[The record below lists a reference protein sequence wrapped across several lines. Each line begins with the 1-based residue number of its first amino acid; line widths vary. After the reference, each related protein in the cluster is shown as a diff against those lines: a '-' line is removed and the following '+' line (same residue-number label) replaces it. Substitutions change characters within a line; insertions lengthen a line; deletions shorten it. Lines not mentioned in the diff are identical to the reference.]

1 MKSVLV
7 AAIVLL
13 LLSIWI
19 VVPAPVL
26 LLLPLAV
33 VVPEF
38 SPILLILTLV
48 FGGLTLLTRKSR
60 IKRAALSLAV
70 MTLAICTVPLVRVV
84 LATPTFDRALA
95 LDEEPHA
102 HMPLLP
108 VVLGGLVRGIDAG
121 DARVVSGVE
130 FARPDGH
137 PLTLTIYRPTSSGR
151 FPTIVQIYGGAW
163 QRGTPND
170 DGQFARYFA
179 SRGHVVFAIDY
190 RHAPRW
196 RWPAQILDVRSAL
209 AWIRTH
215 AAEYDGD
222 ASRIVLLGRSA
233 GAQLAL
239 IAAYEGTPADVAGVV
254 SFYGPT
260 DLAEGWR
267 VPPRPDPFDVR
278 AALETYLG
286 GTPDQIPEPYRA
298 ASPLTYVSAKAPPT
312 LLLYGRR
319 DHIVEA
325 RFGRIL
331 NDRLRAAGATSIL
344 LELPWSEHAFDL
356 VPNGLGGQVSL
367 FYVERF
373 LDGVLRTIKRT
384 AE

>member
-1 MKSVLV
+1 MMKSVLV
-7 AAIVLL
+7 AAIVLFFM
-13 LLSIWI
+13 SIWI

-38 SPILLILTLV
+38 SPILLVVTLV
-48 FGGLTLLTRKSR
+48 FGGLTLVTRKSR
-60 IKRAALSLAV
+60 IKTAALSLAV
-70 MTLAICTVPLVRVV
+70 MTLAMCSVPLARVAV
-84 LATPTFDRALA
+84 ATPAFDRTLG
-95 LDEEPHA
+95 LDEEPHGRMRPRA
-102 HMPLLP
+102 L
-108 VVLGGLVRGIDAG
+108 VLGDLVRGIDAG
-121 DARVVSGVE
+121 GARVASGVE

-137 PLTLTIYRPTSSGR
+137 PLTLTIYRPTFSGR
-151 FPTIVQIYGGAW
+151 FPIVVQMYGGAW
-163 QRGTPND
+163 QRGTPD
-170 DGQFARYFA
+170 DDRMFARYFA

-196 RWPAQILDVRSAL
+196 KWPAQIVDVRSAL

-215 AAEYDGD
+215 AAQYDGD
-222 ASRIVLLGRSA
+222 ASRLVLLGRSA

-239 IAAYEGTPADVAGVV
+239 IAAYEDTPADVVGVV

-278 AALETYLG
+278 AVLETYLG
-286 GTPDQIPEPYRA
+286 GTPDRIPEPYRA

-312 LLLYGRR
+312 LLLYGSR

-325 RFGRIL
+325 RFGRVL
-331 NDRLRAAGATSIL
+331 NDRLRAAGATSYL

-367 FYVERF
+367 YYVERF
-373 LDGVLRTIKRT
+373 IEGVLRR
-384 AE
+384 

>member
-1 MKSVLV
+1 MMKSVLV
-7 AAIVLL
+7 AAIVLFFM
-13 LLSIWI
+13 SIWI

-38 SPILLILTLV
+38 SPILLVVTLV
-48 FGGLTLLTRKSR
+48 FGGLTLVTRKSR
-60 IKRAALSLAV
+60 IKTAALSLAV
-70 MTLAICTVPLVRVV
+70 MTLAMCSVPLARVAV
-84 LATPTFDRALA
+84 ATPAFDRTLG
-95 LDEEPHA
+95 LDEEPHGRMRQRA
-102 HMPLLP
+102 L
-108 VVLGGLVRGIDAG
+108 VLGDLVRGIDAG
-121 DARVVSGVE
+121 GARVASGVE

-137 PLTLTIYRPTSSGR
+137 PLTLTIYRPTFSGR
-151 FPTIVQIYGGAW
+151 FPIVVQMYGGAW
-163 QRGTPND
+163 QRGTPD
-170 DGQFARYFA
+170 DDRMFARYFA

-196 RWPAQILDVRSAL
+196 KWPAQIVDVRSAL

-215 AAEYDGD
+215 AAQYDGD
-222 ASRIVLLGRSA
+222 ASRLVLLGRSA

-239 IAAYEGTPADVAGVV
+239 IAAYEDTPADVVGVV

-278 AALETYLG
+278 AVLETYLG
-286 GTPDQIPEPYRA
+286 GTPDRIPEPYRA

-312 LLLYGRR
+312 LLLYGSR

-325 RFGRIL
+325 RFGRVL
-331 NDRLRAAGATSIL
+331 NDRLRAAGATSYL

-367 FYVERF
+367 YYVERF
-373 LDGVLRTIKRT
+373 LDRVLRR
-384 AE
+384 